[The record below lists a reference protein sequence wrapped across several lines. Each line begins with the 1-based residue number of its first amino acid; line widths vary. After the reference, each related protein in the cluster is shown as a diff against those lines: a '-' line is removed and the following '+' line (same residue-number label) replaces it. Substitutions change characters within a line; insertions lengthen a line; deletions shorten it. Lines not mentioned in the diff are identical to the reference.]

1 MTVTHFKALA
11 DETRLRLLR
20 ILLSHELS
28 VNELVTVLG
37 MGQSRISRHLRIL
50 SDAGLLTSRRDGLW
64 VFYQAQQEGEN
75 RVFLDAIAPFLQ
87 NIPEAAQDIENT
99 NRLIEER
106 TRKSRQFFN
115 EIADDW
121 DNLNSEILGD
131 FNLAEAVCAAMPR
144 GCNLAVDLGCGTGT
158 VLKRMLAHSH
168 GVIGVDNSPGMLEA
182 CKRTFA
188 DTPEAGERI
197 SLRIGELEHLP
208 LRDHE
213 ADFAS
218 INLVLHHIHQPDNV
232 LQEIRRIL
240 SQRGI
245 LFISD
250 FKKHKDESMRT
261 RYGDHWLGFDTS
273 RLAMALRANGFTRTV
288 LREQKVNKG
297 LTLIMLTSYV
307 SAPNAEA
314 QTQQA
319 AGAASAAVSGA

>member
-28 VNELVTVLG
+28 VNELVTVLE

-50 SDAGLLTSRRDGLW
+50 TDAGLLTSRRDGLW
-64 VFYQAQQEGEN
+64 VFYQAQQEGAN

-99 NRLIEER
+99 NRLLEER

-131 FNLAEAVCAAMPR
+131 FDLASAVCAAMPR
-144 GCNLAVDLGCGTGT
+144 DCRLAVDLGCGTGT
-158 VLKRMLAHSH
+158 VLKSMLAHSR

-188 DTPEAGERI
+188 DVPEAGERI

-250 FKKHKDESMRT
+250 FKKHKDESMRS

-288 LREQKVNKG
+288 LREQKVNRG

-307 SAPNAEA
+307 SAPGAE
-314 QTQQA
+314 TH
-319 AGAASAAVSGA
+319 